1 MIKTALSLIT
11 STNSWDDLLLTKKA
25 FKQVKAISE
34 SFKAGLKQKTN
45 RKLTG
50 TTASVSPAIFYG
62 SQVKEKINTAA
73 LISNTLNM
81 PAYRIDL
88 SKLSSKYMD
97 ETEKNL
103 NELFDT
109 AEKKDWILF
118 FDEADALFGKR
129 TNIKDAHD
137 RYANID
143 VNYLLRRIEDY
154 PGLVVLASNKK
165 TAVDPS
171 LLKKFKTVI
180 NFPRPKKKK
189 V

>member
-11 STNSWDDLLLTKKA
+11 TTSSWDDLLLTKKA
-25 FKQVKAISE
+25 FKQLKAINEGFKTGSE
-34 SFKAGLKQKTN
+34 QKTN
-45 RKLTG
+45 RNLTG
-50 TTASVSPAIFYG
+50 TTGKVSPVLFYG
-62 SQVKEKINTAA
+62 SQIKEKINTTA
-73 LISNTLNM
+73 LVSNSLNAV
-81 PAYRIDL
+81 AYRIDL
-88 SKLSSKYMD
+88 LKLSSKYAD

-118 FDEADALFGKR
+118 FDEADALFEKR
-129 TNIKDAHD
+129 SDVKDAHD
-137 RYANID
+137 RYENID

-154 PGLVVLASNKK
+154 PGLIVLATNKK

-180 NFPRPKKKK
+180 NFRRPKKKK
-189 V
+189 P